1 VLARVNNSIKLA
13 NESRRINLMS
23 YQVLARKWR
32 PKSFETLVGQDH
44 VVRAL
49 SNALDQQRLHHA
61 YLFTGTRGV
70 GKTTLAR
77 ILAKSLNCE
86 TGISAKPCGIC
97 SACTEIDRGRF
108 VDLIEVDAASNTQV
122 DAMRDLLDNAQ
133 YAPSAG
139 RFKVY
144 IIDEVHMLSK
154 SAFNAMLK
162 TLEEPPAHVKFILA
176 TTDPQKVPV
185 TVLSRCLQF
194 NLRQMAGTSIID
206 HLQNILTQ
214 EAIPF
219 QASALHL
226 IARAA
231 DGSMR
236 DALSLTDQAIAYGG
250 QSVNEAEVRDM
261 LGAIDQS
268 YLYQLI
274 NALLAEDGPALI
286 AQAQA
291 MEQRSLSFE
300 SALNDLAQLL
310 HQIAVAQTVPDSVA
324 HDLPERAVLLDFAQ
338 RIPAATL
345 QLYYQIALLGR
356 RDIGLA
362 PDELAG
368 FSMSLLRMLA
378 FSPKD
383 QALSN
388 ASPPALKAQTTSP
401 APVAASVA
409 TTASDTAAAST
420 IAANE
425 ASKPQVPHEE
435 SMQAAPEESP
445 PAPSSDETPFEE
457 TMPSEPIP
465 MTEAANAD
473 AEYSHNE
480 PMPVDAGLSRQFNG
494 DWRNLVDNLKLG
506 LARALSQHCEL
517 ISYDENS
524 ISLSVPEMQKHLLL
538 PNYQEK
544 LSTAINQYF
553 DKKIK
558 LHFSVGGTGNTPAQ
572 QINQEK
578 AQAQS
583 SAENAI
589 EQDGFVQALIND
601 FGAQIIPNSIKP
613 I

>member
-1 VLARVNNSIKLA
+1 
-13 NESRRINLMS
+13 MS

-86 TGISAKPCGIC
+86 TGISAKPCGVC

-310 HQIAVAQTVPDSVA
+310 HQIAVAQTIPDSVA

-401 APVAASVA
+401 TPVAASVA

-420 IAANE
+420 VATNE
-425 ASKPQVPHEE
+425 ASKPQVPHED
-435 SMQAAPEESP
+435 SIQAAAEESP
-445 PAPSSDETPFEE
+445 PAPSSDEMPFEE

-465 MTEAANAD
+465 MAEAANAD

-544 LSTAINQYF
+544 LSTSINQYF

>member
-1 VLARVNNSIKLA
+1 
-13 NESRRINLMS
+13 MS

-324 HDLPERAVLLDFAQ
+324 HDLPERAALLDFAQ

>member
-1 VLARVNNSIKLA
+1 
-13 NESRRINLMS
+13 MS

-49 SNALDQQRLHHA
+49 SNALEQNRLHHA

-86 TGISAKPCGIC
+86 TGITAKPCGVC
-97 SACTEIDRGRF
+97 NTCVEIDKGRY

-133 YAPSAG
+133 YAPTAG

-194 NLRQMAGTSIID
+194 NLRQMAGTSIVS
-206 HLQNILTQ
+206 HLQNILGQ
-214 EAIPF
+214 EGIPF
-219 QASALHL
+219 EATALHL

-236 DALSLTDQAIAYGG
+236 DALSLTDQAIAYGS
-250 QSVNEAEVRDM
+250 QTVNEAEVRAM

-268 YLYQLI
+268 YLYQLLE
-274 NALLAEDGPALI
+274 ALLAGDGAALL
-286 AQAQA
+286 AQAKL
-291 MEQRSLSFE
+291 MDERSISFE
-300 SALNDLAQLL
+300 AALNDFAQVL
-310 HQIAVAQTVPDSVA
+310 HQIAMTQIVPETVAD
-324 HDLPERAVLLDFAQ
+324 DLPERELLISFAQ
-338 RIPAATL
+338 RIPAETL

-356 RDIGLA
+356 RDISLA
-362 PDELAG
+362 PDEYAG
-368 FSMSLLRMLA
+368 FTMSLLRMLA
-378 FSPKD
+378 FTPTD
-383 QALSN
+383 VV
-388 ASPPALKAQTTSP
+388 ASGLMNPAVKSSEVSKTVTTKKVEPPAKLISADMIVNSAHPEPEAMPPIESVSDVPEQPAIIAQ
-401 APVAASVA
+401 
-409 TTASDTAAAST
+409 
-420 IAANE
+420 
-425 ASKPQVPHEE
+425 
-435 SMQAAPEESP
+435 
-445 PAPSSDETPFEE
+445 
-457 TMPSEPIP
+457 
-465 MTEAANAD
+465 
-473 AEYSHNE
+473 AEFSAHFDGN
-480 PMPVDAGLSRQFNG
+480 
-494 DWRNLVDNLKLG
+494 WRGLVDELKLG
-506 LARALSQHCEL
+506 LARELAKHCEL
-517 ISYDENS
+517 ISYDEHS
-524 ISLSVPEMQKHLLL
+524 ISLSVPESQKHLLS

-544 LSTAINQYF
+544 LGSAIAQYF

-558 LHFSVGGTGNTPAQ
+558 LQFSIGGSGNTPAK
-572 QINQEK
+572 QIMQEK
-578 AQAQS
+578 AQAQA
-583 SAENAI
+583 SAEVAI
-589 EQDGFVQALIND
+589 EEDTFVQSLIQD
-601 FGAQIIPNSIKP
+601 FGATIIPNSIKP